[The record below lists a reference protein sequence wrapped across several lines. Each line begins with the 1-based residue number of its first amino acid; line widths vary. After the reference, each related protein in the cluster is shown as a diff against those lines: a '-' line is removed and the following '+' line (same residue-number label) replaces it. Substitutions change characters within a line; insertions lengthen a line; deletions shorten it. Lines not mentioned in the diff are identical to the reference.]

1 LYYLEIPPGLFAPV
15 VASLRVADLLH
26 GARVLL
32 ARPFGHDLASARALN
47 NDLHQMLAEKQILRI
62 DHFLGKQPILDIS
75 FLRFAN
81 AMFEPVWNRDHVAA
95 VQITLT
101 EDFGVE
107 DRGAFYDPV
116 GALRDVVQN
125 HLMQVL
131 ALIAME
137 APVETGY
144 RALWDRKVD
153 VFRAMADVDPSR
165 SVRGQYIG
173 YKTVKGVKSDSTT
186 ETYVALRL
194 AVENWRWSGVPFF
207 IRAGKALTATA
218 TEVRVI
224 FKRPP
229 HLAFLDL
236 ERHSNPNQL
245 IINIDPDP
253 GMRFDMLSK
262 GPEGVA
268 SRDVHME
275 LPFAAELGRPPEPYE
290 RLLHD
295 ALIGD
300 YSLFTREDVIE
311 ETWRVLEPLISQPP
325 TLLPYPTGS
334 WGPSQADDLLQGHP
348 SWQIPWLPNHGGAN
362 SA

>member
-1 LYYLEIPPGLFAPV
+1 
-15 VASLRVADLLH
+15 
-26 GARVLL
+26 
-32 ARPFGHDLASARALN
+32 
-47 NDLHQMLAEKQILRI
+47 M
-62 DHFLGKQPILDIS
+62 
-75 FLRFAN
+75 
-81 AMFEPVWNRDHVAA
+81 
-95 VQITLT
+95 
-101 EDFGVE
+101 E

-173 YKTVKGVKSDSTT
+173 YKAVKGVKSNSTT

-229 HLAFLDL
+229 YLAFLDL
-236 ERHSNPNQL
+236 DRHSNPNQL

-253 GMRFDMLSK
+253 GMRLDMLSK
-262 GPEGVA
+262 GPEGTA
-268 SRDVHME
+268 SRSVYME

-290 RLLHD
+290 HLLHD

-300 YSLFTREDVIE
+300 YSLFSREDVIE
-311 ETWRVLEPLISQPP
+311 ETWRVLQPLVSQPP
-325 TLLPYPTGS
+325 APLPYPSGS
-334 WGPSQADDLLQGHP
+334 WGPPQANDLLRGHP
-348 SWQIPWLPNHGGAN
+348 SWQSPWLPNHGAN